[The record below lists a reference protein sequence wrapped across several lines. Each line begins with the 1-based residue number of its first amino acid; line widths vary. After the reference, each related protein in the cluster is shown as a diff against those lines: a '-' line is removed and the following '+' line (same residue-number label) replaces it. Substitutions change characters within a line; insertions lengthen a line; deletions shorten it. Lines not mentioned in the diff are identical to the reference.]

1 MDFEAAKKRTSQLR
15 KEIKYHSKLYY
26 EQDSPEISDQ
36 AFDRLMNE
44 LKDLE
49 EQFPELRTKSSPT
62 QHVGGKAGRAFQK
75 VTHKVPLL
83 LSRMSSQRKKCPTGG
98 IPAAA
103 ISVML
108 RQKSTVFLLPLL
120 SEWKICRRRNAGRWL
135 CR

>member
-83 LSRMSSQRKKCPTGG
+83 SLKDVFSTEEVSDWWNSCGSDICDVEAKIDGLDVYKRQLKT
-98 IPAAA
+98 
-103 ISVML
+103 L
-108 RQKSTVFLLPLL
+108 R
-120 SEWKICRRRNAGRWL
+120 NDM
-135 CR
+135 